1 MVQPRTPD
9 RYTAGRLAVWR
20 GGDGP
25 NFSLKRRP
33 RFHLAPR
40 VGQNGAS
47 PGFRAIQ
54 HGEWAL
60 GALEDRFCVPGTC
73 VRIGGRA
80 PTQGVHPSAMEVLGA
95 RNGQL
100 PLGSRCLPPPSPKP
114 HVRQSVVA
122 RAEDACRVW
131 EGLLSGC
138 PRCKP
143 AMCMPQ
149 EVQAIQHHSANTK
162 DRSTPVKVQK
172 ARRCIAMSSSCLRFL
187 TISLFISL
195 CGTREGRGGVWEM
208 LVLVADTQMIGAG
221 SREGGGCRAW
231 KGVVV
236 HVGSGAC
243 QRRKG
248 CSFERTGARVE
259 KRDAQRVRTY
269 QPPLVIVL
277 APLKRRLESHVRRHR
292 ARWGWRGAARC
303 ELRLKRGGKRA
314 PRGQHERDRKQ
325 AQHPGAGRRRGR

>member
-1 MVQPRTPD
+1 
-9 RYTAGRLAVWR
+9 
-20 GGDGP
+20 
-25 NFSLKRRP
+25 
-33 RFHLAPR
+33 
-40 VGQNGAS
+40 
-47 PGFRAIQ
+47 
-54 HGEWAL
+54 
-60 GALEDRFCVPGTC
+60 
-73 VRIGGRA
+73 
-80 PTQGVHPSAMEVLGA
+80 
-95 RNGQL
+95 
-100 PLGSRCLPPPSPKP
+100 
-114 HVRQSVVA
+114 
-122 RAEDACRVW
+122 
-131 EGLLSGC
+131 
-138 PRCKP
+138 
-143 AMCMPQ
+143 
-149 EVQAIQHHSANTK
+149 
-162 DRSTPVKVQK
+162 
-172 ARRCIAMSSSCLRFL
+172 MSSSCLRFL
-187 TISLFISL
+187 TISLSISL

-221 SREGGGCRAW
+221 SREGGGCRAWKGVVVYGRGCRAW

-314 PRGQHERDRKQ
+314 PRGQHQRDRKQ
-325 AQHPGAGRRRGR
+325 AQHPGAGAVCALTRGCPPPFCFRSATSNRLLPLFSLN